1 MTASE
6 SKFELA
12 IAMPVLNEEKFIG
25 RTLEQIYL
33 QDFPMDK
40 VEIVVAD
47 AGSTDRTREIAE
59 TFRNRF
65 GSLKVLDNPVR
76 RPSSGRNVGVK
87 NTTAPYI
94 AVLDGHIHLPDKN
107 LLRNIVELFKTT
119 NAKCLCRP
127 QPLTPPDINEFQTAV
142 ALCRGS
148 LLGHKPGSEIYSD
161 SEGEADP
168 TSSGAM
174 YAREVFE
181 TIGHF
186 DESFDACEDVD
197 LNYRI
202 KQAGLKSYLSPKL
215 KVFYYPRSSIKGLWR
230 QMVRYGKGRFRFA
243 RKHGEFSIIQ
253 WLAAAGVAGFS
264 LLLVLSLL
272 SAGVASVFRAATA
285 VYLLIEVFFSLFLT
299 VKEKQLGCLLYG
311 PLIFPTIHFGLGV
324 GFLSGLYEQIV
335 KRSVPEQGTHTTE

>member
-1 MTASE
+1 
-6 SKFELA
+6 
-12 IAMPVLNEEKFIG
+12 MPVLNEEKFIG

-40 VEIVVAD
+40 VAIVVAD

-87 NTTAPYI
+87 NTSAPYV
-94 AVLDGHIHLPDKN
+94 AVLDGHIHIPDKN

-119 NAKCLCRP
+119 STKCLCRP

-142 ALCRGS
+142 ALCRSS

-161 SEGEADP
+161 LEGKADP

-181 TIGHF
+181 TVGYF

-215 KVFYYPRSSIKGLWR
+215 KVFYYPRSSLRGLWR
-230 QMVRYGKGRFRFA
+230 QMVRYGKGRFLFA
-243 RKHGEFSIIQ
+243 RKHSEFSLVQ
-253 WLAAAGVAGFS
+253 WLAAAGVVGFS
-264 LLLVLSLL
+264 LLLLLSLL
-272 SAGVASVFRAATA
+272 SAGAASVFRSATA
-285 VYLLIEVFFSLFLT
+285 VYLLLVVFFSLFLT

-324 GFLSGLYEQIV
+324 GFLSGLYEQLV
-335 KRSVPEQGTHTTE
+335 KRNTPEQGEVTMR